1 MLNLEKEN
9 GVIRVEVN
17 DDGTF
22 NVLDFSISPV
32 MCRDNVPQEEVP
44 AWIMEAVCM
53 LRITEPQ
60 TVVPDL
66 GFKVSDTVYYIVER
80 TDDGLQT
87 NVL

>member
-1 MLNLEKEN
+1 LEKED

-32 MCRDNVPQEEVP
+32 MCEDNVPQEDVP
-44 AWIMEAVCM
+44 AWIVEAVCM

-87 NVL
+87 DVL